1 MMTMGGVHGGRRC
14 VYVLTLCALSI
25 AAPASAG
32 AQGLGS
38 GAIGGVVRDAS
49 GAVLPGVT
57 VEASSPAL
65 IERVRTGVSDDQGV
79 YKIVDLRPGGY
90 VVTFTLPGFTTFR
103 REGIELTTGFTATVN
118 AEMKVGGLEET
129 ITVSGA
135 APLVDVQNVNQQKVF
150 QRALV
155 EALPT
160 NRTVNQF
167 IALIPGAQYGQGGAS
182 SQDVGGNKGEDVQ
195 GFQIHGSRVDDFQ
208 QLRQGMFFGTMVA
221 AGNRMTSV
229 NPAVIEETVIQT
241 SGATADSESGGAI
254 VNIINRDGGNT
265 WRGSWASDFSM
276 RGMQSSNLDDALRA
290 RGQTS
295 APFIKK
301 RYDLGGGIGGP
312 LKQDRIWWFGS
323 WRYWTTSDY
332 YPGNYWNATHG
343 TLFYTP
349 DQSRLA
355 YSDNYYQEATGRVTV
370 QATKNNKFSGFFTSE
385 KNCNCFGSIPQ
396 AIVSPE
402 AASDNPYWPSVKGQ
416 MNWNYTASSR
426 LLFEAGLAFVDGMWN
441 RRSPSDTYTARSI
454 VDSSRN
460 YTYGTRTGPGEQE
473 FGQVNEQ
480 FVVSYVTGSHS
491 FKSGAQFRS
500 GGRRSFDLRGV
511 VNDWDLGK
519 NELMALYKENPT
531 TGAGLPVGDNI
542 TYTFNGRTPL
552 SVTYYAG
559 PLGDAMR
566 LNSLGLYAQDQ
577 WTVNRLTMNFG
588 VRYDTVDGQ
597 ILVVDLPAG
606 SFVPA
611 RHFDANNDAL
621 NWKDINPRLGA
632 AYDLFGNGRTALKGF
647 IGRYVNFE
655 AFGGG
660 SGGGPILPSVSPSN
674 LIVTSAT
681 RTWAD
686 NGDYIPQE
694 NELGPLSDTRFGQVV
709 QTTKFDREATHGFGH
724 RGYSWQASLQLQH
737 ELRPGL
743 GVNLGYFRTWYGNF
757 RVTDNLAL
765 APSDFSEYCIT
776 TPANSALPGGGN
788 QQLCKLY
795 DVNPAKFGITDNL
808 VRLAPKGSQKD
819 VFNGID
825 ATMNMRFGRGGVV
838 QGGLSV
844 GRQMTD
850 TCFAN
855 DDPSLTPQ
863 GAVTTSLTPRSSEFC
878 HVIARWDAGTQVKF
892 AAVYPL
898 AWDLQ
903 LSGSYANN
911 PPIDTT
917 ASLVATNAQVS
928 TSLGRNL
935 ASCGTRVPCNATA
948 TIEMVRPRSLFQE
961 PRIQQ
966 IDLRLTRTFRAG
978 SMRVLPQ
985 FDLFNVLNANSVQ
998 EIVRRYGPA
1007 WRNATTVLGPRVMKL
1022 GIKLDF

>member
-1 MMTMGGVHGGRRC
+1 MLTRSSAPGNHRWIA
-14 VYVLTLCALSI
+14 VLVLFTLSI
-25 AAPASAG
+25 LHDTAG
-32 AQGLGS
+32 AQGLAS

-49 GAVLPGVT
+49 GGVLPGVT

-65 IERVRTGVSDDQGV
+65 IEKTRTVVTDEQGL
-79 YKIVDLRPGGY
+79 YKIIDLRPGDY
-90 VVTFTLPGFTTFR
+90 VVTFTLPGFNTFR
-103 REGIELTTGFTATVN
+103 REGIELTTGFTASVN

-135 APLVDVQNVNQQKVF
+135 APIVDVQNVNQQKVF
-150 QRALV
+150 ARALV

-265 WRGSWASDFSM
+265 WRGSWASDFSS
-276 RGMQSSNLDDALRA
+276 RALQSSNLDDELRA
-290 RGQTS
+290 RGQTT

-301 RYDLGGGIGGP
+301 RYDVGGGVGGP
-312 LKQDRIWWFGS
+312 LKRDRIWWFGS
-323 WRYWTTSDY
+323 WRYWTASDY

-343 TLFYTP
+343 SLFYTP
-349 DQSRLA
+349 DPNRVA
-355 YSDNYYQEATGRVTV
+355 YSNNYYQELTGRVTV
-370 QATKNNKFSGFFTSE
+370 QATRNNKFSGFFTTE

-416 MNWNYTASSR
+416 MNWNYTASNK
-426 LLFEAGLAFVDGMWN
+426 LLFEAGFVFVDGMWN
-441 RRSPSDTYTARSI
+441 RRSPSNTYTARSI

-460 YTYGTRTGPGEQE
+460 YTYGTRLGPGEQE
-473 FGQVNEQ
+473 FGQTNQQ
-480 FVVSYVTGSHS
+480 FAVSYVTGSHNL
-491 FKSGAQFRS
+491 KSGVQFRS

-511 VNDWDLGK
+511 VADWNLGD
-519 NELMALYKENPT
+519 NELMKLYKKNPL
-531 TGAGLPVGDNI
+531 TGTGLPAGDNV
-542 TYTFNGRTPL
+542 TYTFSGRIPQ

-559 PLGDAMR
+559 PLGDNMR
-566 LNSLGLYAQDQ
+566 LNSLGLYLQDQ
-577 WTVNRLTMNFG
+577 WTIDRLTLNVG
-588 VRYDTVDGQ
+588 VRYDSVDGQ
-597 ILVVDLPAG
+597 ILVVDLPPG
-606 SFVPA
+606 TFVPA
-611 RHFDANNDAL
+611 RHFDANKDAIG
-621 NWKDINPRLGA
+621 WKDVGPRVGA
-632 AYDLFGNGRTALKGF
+632 AYDLFGTGRTAIKGF
-647 IGRYVNFE
+647 VGRYVNFE

-660 SGGGPILPSVSPSN
+660 VGGGPILPSIAPSN
-674 LIVTSAT
+674 LIVTTAT
-681 RTWAD
+681 RAWSD

-694 NELGPLSDTRFGQVV
+694 SELGPLSDMRFGQVV
-709 QTTKFDREATHGFGH
+709 QATKFADEVTHGFGN

-743 GVNLGYFRTWYGNF
+743 GINLGYFRTWYGNF
-757 RVTDNLAL
+757 RVTDNLAVG
-765 APSDFSEYCIT
+765 PSDFNEYCVSA
-776 TPANSALPGGGN
+776 PANSALPGGGGN
-788 QQLCKLY
+788 QICGVY
-795 DVNPAKFGITDNL
+795 DVTPAKFGQVDNL
-808 VRLAPKGSQKD
+808 VRLAPKGAQKD
-819 VFNGID
+819 IFNGID
-825 ATMNMRFGRGGVV
+825 ATMNLRFGAGGVV
-838 QGGLSV
+838 QGGVSI

-850 TCFAN
+850 ICYTN
-855 DDPSLTPQ
+855 DDPSLLAQ
-863 GAVTTSLTPRSSEFC
+863 AASTTSLTPRTSDFCKVVPPWSS
-878 HVIARWDAGTQVKF
+878 GTQVKF

-898 AWDLQ
+898 KWALQ

-928 TSLGRNL
+928 TALGRNL
-935 ASCGTRVPCNATA
+935 AACGTRVPCNATA
-948 TIEMVRPRSLFQE
+948 TIELMRPKTYFQE
-961 PRIQQ
+961 PRVQQ
-966 IDLRLTRTFRAG
+966 IDLRLTRTFRTG
-978 SMRVLPQ
+978 NFRVMPQ
-985 FDLFNVLNANSVQ
+985 LDLFNILNDNSVQ

-1007 WRNATTVLGPRVMKL
+1007 WRNATTVLGPRVMKF
-1022 GIKLDF
+1022 GVKLDF